1 MLPEFTS
8 FRRWC
13 ELMWHRTAAPEA
25 QAQRDYW
32 LAQVREPDP
41 ALGVR
46 PVDPTRDTWS
56 TLRVNRVATPVPITE
71 RVLGAVTRDEG
82 VREFL
87 LAATTM
93 ALASWRRER
102 AQDPASGT
110 LVALEGHGRADGVL
124 DTDTTNTVGWFTNA
138 FPVRLGVGAA
148 AVDLER
154 AERDPAAA
162 RGLVESVVAQLAAI
176 PNDGLDYGLLRY
188 VDRAPELAAA
198 AEPQIQ
204 FSYLGRLDLGGV
216 TDQPWSLLTGPYIDA
231 LPDDPEPDLPL
242 RFALN
247 LSTFVATTPDGT
259 QLISNWRFSDALF
272 TSSDVERLTHFWQ
285 RGVAVLADAV
295 DRTRCGRDAN
305 AAGVD

>member
-1 MLPEFTS
+1 
-8 FRRWC
+8 
-13 ELMWHRTAAPEA
+13 
-25 QAQRDYW
+25 
-32 LAQVREPDP
+32 VDP
-41 ALGVR
+41 A
-46 PVDPTRDTWS
+46 RDTWS
-56 TLRVNRVATPVPITE
+56 TLRVTRVATPVPITE
-71 RVLGAVTRDEG
+71 RVLAAVTRDEG

-93 ALASWRRER
+93 AVASWRRER

-138 FPVRLGVGAA
+138 FPVRLGAGAA
-148 AVDLER
+148 AVDIEW
-154 AERDPAAA
+154 AERDPGAAQA
-162 RGLVESVVAQLAAI
+162 LVESVVTQLAGI

-188 VDRAPELAAA
+188 VDRVPELAAA
-198 AEPQIQ
+198 TEPQIQ

-216 TDQPWSLLTGPYIDA
+216 IDQPWSLLTGPYIDA

-247 LSTFVATTPDGT
+247 LSAFVATTPDGT
-259 QLISNWRFSDALF
+259 QLITNWRYSDALF
-272 TSSDVERLTHFWQ
+272 TSSDIDRLTQFWQ
-285 RGVAVLADAV
+285 RCVPVLVAAV
-295 DRTRCGRDAN
+295 GRSGRDRN

>member
-8 FRRWC
+8 YRRWC
-13 ELMWHRTAAPEA
+13 DLMRERAAAPQV

-41 ALGVR
+41 ALGAR

-56 TLRVNRVATPVPITE
+56 TLRVARVATPVPITE
-71 RVLGAVTRDEG
+71 RGLAAITRDEG

-93 ALASWRRER
+93 ALASYRRER

-138 FPVRLGVGAA
+138 FPVRLGVGAT
-148 AVDLER
+148 VDIER
-154 AERDPAAA
+154 AERDPGAA
-162 RGLVESVVAQLAAI
+162 RALVESVVTQLAAT

-188 VDRAPELAAA
+188 VDAVPELAAA

-231 LPDDPEPDLPL
+231 LPDDPEPNLPL

-247 LSTFVATTPDGT
+247 LSAFVATTPDGT
-259 QLISNWRFSDALF
+259 QLISNWRYSDALF
-272 TSSDVERLTHFWQ
+272 TSSDIDRLTHFWQ
-285 RGVAVLADAV
+285 RGVAVLAAAL
-295 DRTRCGRDAN
+295 DRTLGGRERN
-305 AAGVD
+305 APGVD